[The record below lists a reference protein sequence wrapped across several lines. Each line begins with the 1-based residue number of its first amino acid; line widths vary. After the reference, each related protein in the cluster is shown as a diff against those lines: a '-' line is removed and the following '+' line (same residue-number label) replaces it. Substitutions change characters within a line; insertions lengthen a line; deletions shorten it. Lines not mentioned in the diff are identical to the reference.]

1 MRRLMTWIAAVCLAA
16 SGPAL
21 AEDHPVVVELY
32 TSQGCSSCPPAD
44 EFLGTLAP
52 RDDVIA
58 LALHVDYWDYIGWK
72 DEFASPHYTAR
83 QKAYAM
89 AAGRR
94 SVYTPQV
101 IVGGQQHVVGNHPK
115 DVTDLIE
122 KHAKKTQGIT
132 LKLERKGGLLEIR
145 ATAAQPF
152 PEPLLVQ
159 LVRYNPSA
167 RVEIRKGENAGRTM
181 NYSNIVTEWKI
192 VGEWDTRAPLKAGG
206 PITGD
211 APVVVIVQRKGPGEV
226 LGAARLR

>member
-1 MRRLMTWIAAVCLAA
+1 MRRLTTWLAA
-16 SGPAL
+16 AWLLVAGPAL
-21 AEDHPVVVELY
+21 AGENPVVIELY

-44 EFLGTLAP
+44 EFLTTLAP

-115 DVTDLIE
+115 DVTDLIA
-122 KHAKKTQGIT
+122 KHAAKQQTIA
-132 LKLERKGGLLEIR
+132 LDLDRKGNQLEIR
-145 ATAAQPF
+145 ATATQQH

-159 LVRYNPSA
+159 LVRYRPSA

-181 NYSNIVTEWKI
+181 IYSNIVTEWKI
-192 VGEWDTRAPLKAGG
+192 VGEWDTSTPLRAGG

-211 APVVVIVQRKGPGEV
+211 APVVVIVQRKGPGEI